1 MGWIKQNWVKIII
14 IIYVVWLSWKESN
27 LFWIVLL
34 TLGIGIYLILTKS
47 IPRKIINIMSIII
60 WISVFMI
67 IGLMFYINY
76 SLPHGPSY
84 PTGEIVCQNDDRGP
98 CTEQYKEDMRGLD
111 IPSWAKFIRSS
122 EGWLLWMGLVF
133 VGIALKSK
141 KDES

>member
-27 LFWIVLL
+27 LFWIVSLI
-34 TLGIGIYLILTKS
+34 LGIGIYLILTKS